1 MKTTKTTVLILT
13 SGTKDRHV
21 LIRGLI
27 KSLSQQTIKPDEVII
42 ATETAGY
49 EFMKIASGYLGGVTV
64 KVIETGY
71 WNKCWTANKAILKSK
86 GDIIFLLEDDL
97 YLTPN
102 FIEEVLNAFRK
113 HPEAG
118 CVYTN
123 CMLVFQEGARSRGGF
138 MGWLAKALSKLS
150 IHESA
155 LPRMV
160 RKINNHVIEVPVFTM
175 SVACRREA
183 LLKAGLYDMKVREPI
198 LGEDFDLALRIRKAG
213 YKIVQATRAVSYH
226 LTMQVTKGIIKYGR
240 DPSTLMGAYE
250 TEVYFMTKNRDV
262 LGLKNVIG
270 HAIYRLIEAIAWGI
284 RSRNPLAIPYGMAG
298 AIKGFIKGYNV
309 KTRVAMTKSRG
320 RMEKHICQ
328 NCIN

>member
-1 MKTTKTTVLILT
+1 MRTTVLILT
-13 SGTKDRHV
+13 SGTKDRYV
-21 LIRGLI
+21 LVRGLI

-42 ATETAGY
+42 ATETAGN
-49 EFMKIASGYLGGVTV
+49 ELVKVANEYLGGMTV

-71 WNKCWTANKAILKSK
+71 WNKCWTANKAVLSSS

-102 FIEEVLNAFRK
+102 FIEEALNAFK
-113 HPEAG
+113 EYPEAG

-123 CMLVFQEGARSRGGF
+123 CIWVFQEGARSRGGL

-160 RKINNHVIEVPVFTM
+160 RRINDHLIEVPVFTM

-183 LLKAGLYDMKVREPI
+183 LLRAGLYDMRVKEPI

-213 YKIVQATRAVSYH
+213 YKIIQTTRAVSYH
-226 LTMQVTKGIIKYGR
+226 LTMQVTKGTIKYGR
-240 DPSTLMGAYE
+240 DPSKLMGTYE
-250 TEVYFMTKNRDV
+250 TEVYFMTKNRDI
-262 LGLKNVIG
+262 LNLKNAIS
-270 HAIYRLIEAIAWGI
+270 HAIYRSIEAAAWGI
-284 RSRNPLAIPYGMAG
+284 RSRNPSAIPYGMAG
-298 AIKGFIKGYNV
+298 VIKGFMKGYLH
-309 KTRVAMTKSRG
+309 G
-320 RMEKHICQ
+320 P
-328 NCIN
+328 

>member
-1 MKTTKTTVLILT
+1 MKTTVLILT

-42 ATETAGY
+42 ATETAGN
-49 EFMKIASGYLGGVTV
+49 ELVKIASEYLGGMTV

-71 WNKCWTANKAILKSK
+71 WNKCWTANRAILSSG

-102 FIEEVLNAFRK
+102 FIEEALNAFK
-113 HPEAG
+113 EYPEAG

-123 CMLVFQEGARSRGGF
+123 CIWVFQEGARSRGGF
-138 MGWLAKALSKLS
+138 MGWLARALSKLS

-160 RKINNHVIEVPVFTM
+160 RRINDHLIEVPVFTM

-183 LLKAGLYDMKVREPI
+183 LLRAGLYDMRVREPI

-213 YKIVQATRAVSYH
+213 YKIIQTTRAVSYH
-226 LTMQVTKGIIKYGR
+226 LTMQVTKGVIKYGR
-240 DPSTLMGAYE
+240 DPSMLMGTYE
-250 TEVYFMTKNRDV
+250 TEVYFMAKNRDV
-262 LGLKNVIG
+262 LSLKNVIS
-270 HAIYRLIEAIAWGI
+270 HILYRSIEAMIWGI
-284 RSRNPLAIPYGMAG
+284 RARNTLAISYGITG
-298 AIKGFIKGYNV
+298 VIKGFIKGFL
-309 KTRVAMTKSRG
+309 
-320 RMEKHICQ
+320 
-328 NCIN
+328 

>member
-1 MKTTKTTVLILT
+1 MKTTVLILT
-13 SGTKDRHV
+13 SGTEDRHA

-27 KSLSQQTIKPDEVII
+27 KSLNQQTVKPDEVII
-42 ATETAGY
+42 ATETASN
-49 EFMKIASGYLGGVTV
+49 ELAKIANEYLRDVAV

-71 WNKCWTANKAILKSK
+71 WNKCWTANKAILSSS

-102 FIEEVLNAFRK
+102 FIEEALNAFK
-113 HPEAG
+113 EYPEAG

-123 CMLVFQEGARSRGGF
+123 CIWVFQEGARSRGGF

-160 RKINNHVIEVPVFTM
+160 RRINDHLVEVPVFTM

-183 LLKAGLYDMKVREPI
+183 LLKAGLYDMRVKEPI

-213 YKIVQATRAVSYH
+213 YKIIQTTRAVSYH
-226 LTMQVTKGIIKYGR
+226 LTMQVTKGTIKYGR
-240 DPSTLMGAYE
+240 DPSTLMGTYE
-250 TEVYFMTKNRDV
+250 TEVYFMTKNRDI
-262 LGLKNVIG
+262 LNLKNVIS
-270 HAIYRLIEAIAWGI
+270 HIIYRSIEAAAWGI
-284 RSRNPLAIPYGMAG
+284 RSRNPSAIPYGMAG
-298 AIKGFIKGYNV
+298 VIKGFMKGYLH
-309 KTRVAMTKSRG
+309 G
-320 RMEKHICQ
+320 P
-328 NCIN
+328 

>member
-1 MKTTKTTVLILT
+1 
-13 SGTKDRHV
+13 
-21 LIRGLI
+21 IRGLI
-27 KSLSQQTIKPDEVII
+27 KSLSQQTIKPNEVII
-42 ATETAGY
+42 ATETAGN
-49 EFMKIASGYLGGVTV
+49 ELVKIVNEYLRDVAV

-71 WNKCWTANKAILKSK
+71 WNKCWTANKAILSSS

-102 FIEEVLNAFRK
+102 FIEEALNAFK
-113 HPEAG
+113 EYPEAG

-123 CMLVFQEGARSRGGF
+123 CIWVFQEGARSRGGF

-160 RKINNHVIEVPVFTM
+160 RRINDHLVEVPVFTM

-183 LLKAGLYDMKVREPI
+183 LLKAGLYDMRVKEPI

-213 YKIVQATRAVSYH
+213 YKIIQTTRAVSYH

-240 DPSTLMGAYE
+240 DPSMLMGTYE

-262 LGLKNVIG
+262 LRLKNVIS
-270 HAIYRLIEAIAWGI
+270 HAIYRSIETVAWGI
-284 RSRNPLAIPYGMAG
+284 RSRNPSAIPYGMAG
-298 AIKGFIKGYNV
+298 VIKGF
-309 KTRVAMTKSRG
+309 
-320 RMEKHICQ
+320 MEGCLHGP
-328 NCIN
+328 

>member
-1 MKTTKTTVLILT
+1 MRTTVLILT
-13 SGTKDRHV
+13 SGTKDRHI

-42 ATETAGY
+42 ATETAGN
-49 EFMKIASGYLGGVTV
+49 ELVKIANEYLGDMTV

-71 WNKCWTANKAILKSK
+71 WNKCWTANKAILSSS

-102 FIEEVLNAFRK
+102 FIEEALNAFK
-113 HPEAG
+113 EYPEAG

-123 CMLVFQEGARSRGGF
+123 CIWVFQEGARSRGGF

-160 RKINNHVIEVPVFTM
+160 RRINDHLVEVPVFTM

-183 LLKAGLYDMKVREPI
+183 LLRAGLYDMRVREPI

-213 YKIVQATRAVSYH
+213 YKIIQTTRAVSYH
-226 LTMQVTKGIIKYGR
+226 LTMQVTKGAIKYGR
-240 DPSTLMGAYE
+240 DPSMLMGTYE
-250 TEVYFMTKNRDV
+250 TEVYFMTKNRDI
-262 LGLKNVIG
+262 LNLKNVIS
-270 HAIYRLIEAIAWGI
+270 HTIYRSIEAVAWGI
-284 RSRNPLAIPYGMAG
+284 RSRNPSAIPYGIAG
-298 AIKGFIKGYNV
+298 VIKGFMKGYLH
-309 KTRVAMTKSRG
+309 G
-320 RMEKHICQ
+320 P
-328 NCIN
+328 

>member
-1 MKTTKTTVLILT
+1 MRTTVLILT

-42 ATETAGY
+42 ATETAGN
-49 EFMKIASGYLGGVTV
+49 ELVKVANEYLGGMTV

-71 WNKCWTANKAILKSK
+71 WNKCWTANKAVLSSS

-102 FIEEVLNAFRK
+102 FIEEALNAFK
-113 HPEAG
+113 EYPEAG

-123 CMLVFQEGARSRGGF
+123 CIWVFQEGARSRGGL

-160 RKINNHVIEVPVFTM
+160 RRINDHLIEVPVFTM

-183 LLKAGLYDMKVREPI
+183 LLRAGLYDMRVKEPI

-213 YKIVQATRAVSYH
+213 YKIIQTTRAVSYH
-226 LTMQVTKGIIKYGR
+226 LTMQVTKGTIKYGR
-240 DPSTLMGAYE
+240 DPSKLMGTYE
-250 TEVYFMTKNRDV
+250 TEVYFMTKNRDI
-262 LGLKNVIG
+262 LNLKNAIS
-270 HAIYRLIEAIAWGI
+270 HAIYRSIEAAAWGI
-284 RSRNPLAIPYGMAG
+284 RSRNPSAIPYGMAG
-298 AIKGFIKGYNV
+298 VIKGFMKGYLH
-309 KTRVAMTKSRG
+309 G
-320 RMEKHICQ
+320 P
-328 NCIN
+328 

>member
-1 MKTTKTTVLILT
+1 MKTTVLILT

-42 ATETAGY
+42 ATETAGN
-49 EFMKIASGYLGGVTV
+49 ELVKIANEYLGGMTV

-71 WNKCWTANKAILKSK
+71 WNKCWTANRAVLSSS
-86 GDIIFLLEDDL
+86 GDMIFLLEDDL

-102 FIEEVLNAFRK
+102 FIEEALNAFK
-113 HPEAG
+113 EYPEAG

-123 CMLVFQEGARSRGGF
+123 CIWVFQEGARSRGGL

-160 RKINNHVIEVPVFTM
+160 RRINDHLIEVPVFTM

-183 LLKAGLYDMKVREPI
+183 LLRAGLYDMRVREPI

-213 YKIVQATRAVSYH
+213 YKIIQTTRAVSYH
-226 LTMQVTKGIIKYGR
+226 LTMQVTKGTIKYGR
-240 DPSTLMGAYE
+240 DPSKLMGTYE
-250 TEVYFMTKNRDV
+250 TEVYFMTKNRDI
-262 LGLKNVIG
+262 LNLKNAIS
-270 HAIYRLIEAIAWGI
+270 HAIYRSIEAAAWGI
-284 RSRNPLAIPYGMAG
+284 RSRNPSAIPYGMAG
-298 AIKGFIKGYNV
+298 VIKGFMKGYLH
-309 KTRVAMTKSRG
+309 G
-320 RMEKHICQ
+320 P
-328 NCIN
+328 